1 MFSNQNKEI
10 AKVEHERKSALLQKQ
25 DGEAYDLSKRE
36 KTRLSLESLETEIQR
51 LEDSITE
58 TCSCVL
64 NLINEE
70 LYPQLVALTSG

>member
-1 MFSNQNKEI
+1 M
-10 AKVEHERKSALLQKQ
+10 EHERKSALLQKQ
-25 DGEAYDLSKRE
+25 DGEASDLNKME

-70 LYPQLVALTSG
+70 LYPQLVTLTSG